1 MSKKM
6 GMAALAL
13 ACAIGTGALA
23 GCSQETPQPEPAPA
37 QASEEAK
44 AEPAADESPE
54 PEGAV
59 IGKESEDAYRVQLTN
74 DLGADVTSLSIKD
87 SSEES
92 FPSSMIGA
100 DEKVAA
106 GETVTM
112 FYAPEQSVA
121 ADAPYDMLVGIDGKT
136 YELHGLELGNWTEM
150 TLALSGDIAYAT
162 YVDADGKTGDT
173 KQVEQDVL
181 DAKKAAAE
189 EEAAQKAAEE
199 EAVAAEEAAAAEA
212 AQAEAAAE
220 EAEAA
225 TAAEMEEAPAE
236 PEYVEPEYAEPAYV
250 EPEYVDPGYYEAPA
264 QGEDSCVDGGVV
276 LR

>member
-23 GCSQETPQPEPAPA
+23 TGCAQEAPQPESAPA
-37 QASEEAK
+37 QEAVETK
-44 AEPAADESPE
+44 AEPAEDESPE
-54 PEGAV
+54 PDGAV

-87 SSEES
+87 LSEES
-92 FPSSMIGA
+92 FPSSMIGS

-112 FYAPEQSVA
+112 FYAPGQSAA
-121 ADAPYDMLVGIDGKT
+121 ADVPYDMLVGVGGKT

-162 YVDADGKTGDT
+162 YVDADGKAGDT
-173 KQVEQDVL
+173 KQIEQDVL

-189 EEAAQKAAEE
+189 EEAAAKKAAEE
-199 EAVAAEEAAAAEA
+199 AAAEEAAAA
-212 AQAEAAAE
+212 AAAE

-225 TAAEMEEAPAE
+225 TASEMEEAPAE
-236 PEYVEPEYAEPAYV
+236 PEYVEPEYVEPAYV